1 MGRVR
6 VFHCDDSEAY
16 RVLVRE
22 VLADAPDIELVGA
35 AASAQATL
43 DGVRDAR
50 PDVVLLDLRGQDL
63 GPATVGR
70 VRAAVPD
77 ARIVVLSGWPGE
89 IDAGPIDARVSKDDA
104 LDELVPTIRRVAG
117 R

>member
-1 MGRVR
+1 MGTVR
-6 VFHCDDSEAY
+6 VFHCDDSDAF

-22 VLADAPDIELVGA
+22 VLLDAPDIELVGA
-35 AASAQATL
+35 AASTQATV
-43 DGVRDAR
+43 DGVRACR

-63 GPATVGR
+63 GPTTVGR
-70 VRAAVPD
+70 VRAAAPQ

-89 IDAGPIDARVSKDDA
+89 IDAGAIDARVSKDDA

>member
-35 AASAQATL
+35 AGSAQATL
-43 DGVRDAR
+43 DGVRAVR
-50 PDVVLLDLRGQDL
+50 PDVVLLDLRGEDL
-63 GPATVGR
+63 GPATVGH
-70 VRAAVPD
+70 VRAAVPE
-77 ARIVVLSGWPGE
+77 ARIVVLSGWQGE
-89 IDAGPIDARVSKDDA
+89 LDTGPIDALVSKDDA
-104 LDELVPTIRRVAG
+104 LDELVPTIRRVAA